1 MLSYFTIHDPAIHVQ
16 TMHDFYINHVFLCMP
31 WKDRCERKQSTSYRK
46 IHWKIQIGFDSFLL
60 KQNVF
65 LTMHISL
72 RRHSTNLL
80 VYLFI
85 FFSFCLKL
93 NFPSLQLKFCLGQW
107 FMKFAV
113 KLVMVV
119 GEFFTIFVI
128 FLKNLIYM
136 TSIIIYIIFCIL
148 FQRQSPVD
156 VL

>member
-1 MLSYFTIHDPAIHVQ
+1 MSFLACHEKIDVRGNSLHRTEKFIGKFKS
-16 TMHDFYINHVFLCMP
+16 DF
-31 WKDRCERKQSTSYRK
+31 
-46 IHWKIQIGFDSFLL
+46 FLL

-65 LTMHISL
+65 LPMHISL
-72 RRHSTNLL
+72 RRHSTNLF

-93 NFPSLQLKFCLGQW
+93 NFLSLQLKFCLGQW

-119 GEFFTIFVI
+119 GEFFTTFVI
-128 FLKNLIYM
+128 FFKNLIYM